1 MNQSDTIGNL
11 AAALSKA
18 QATMKP
24 ADMNSVNPFFK
35 SKYADLGAIIEAIRP
50 TLGENGLAFTQEP
63 TTDGATVS
71 VTTTIMHASGEW
83 RAATMSLPIEAEKG
97 LSLVQ
102 SVGKQIT
109 YLKRY
114 GLGGAFGVNTD
125 FDEDGNTAATGNGEK
140 PQIIARPPATPAG
153 PAPTCPKCHGP
164 MWDNRGTP
172 ERPKK
177 NPKAPD
183 WKCRDVT
190 CDGVIWP
197 PKDTPAER
205 QEAAGQPVF
214 DNEPPPDEDFDAMPS
229 ASDAP
234 ISDTLRKAMFAQ
246 AKKVYGDNNA
256 EFRAWVHEQY
266 HVESSNDLTIAQASE
281 IIEKLRKVG
290 QPA

>member
-1 MNQSDTIGNL
+1 MQSDTIGKL

-24 ADMNSVNPFFK
+24 ADMNSVNPFFH

-63 TTDGATVS
+63 FTDGAIVS

-83 RAATMSLPIEAEKG
+83 RAATMSLPLETEKG

-125 FDEDGNTAATGNGEK
+125 FDEDGNTQRLAAVRSRK
-140 PQIIARPPATPAG
+140 SLHALPLARRQ
-153 PAPTCPKCHGP
+153 PAPSVHGP

-172 ERPKK
+172 EKPKL
-177 NPKAPD
+177 NPK
-183 WKCRDVT
+183 
-190 CDGVIWP
+190 G
-197 PKDTPAER
+197 
-205 QEAAGQPVF
+205 AGLQVQGTR
-214 DNEPPPDEDFDAMPS
+214 NV
-229 ASDAP
+229 
-234 ISDTLRKAMFAQ
+234 Q
-246 AKKVYGDNNA
+246 A
-256 EFRAWVHEQY
+256 
-266 HVESSNDLTIAQASE
+266 
-281 IIEKLRKVG
+281 
-290 QPA
+290 